1 MSFLTYLDDKR
12 LFISYYVV
20 LMIFISL
27 MIAAISRN
35 NYATNIVYVNIGA
48 LFITVVYLAVD
59 YFRKYESLRTLREL
73 NEDGGIESAAL
84 IPKAKNNEQELYY
97 RFIKKLYREHA
108 KEVEKLFDEK
118 LDYKDFIM
126 AWIHEVKTPIT
137 AARLLIQNTNGKSAA
152 YIADLFENELDK
164 IDQFVE
170 QALYY
175 SRIDSFS
182 KDYLIQEV
190 SLNRLVKETIKK
202 YAKLFIERKITLSM
216 WEEEVFVY
224 SDSKWLSFIIGQI
237 VANSLK
243 YTNAG
248 GTISFGIQDNPNA
261 TCLILRDT
269 GIGISSED
277 IGRVF
282 DKGFTGSTGRKQPQS
297 TGMGLYLAKRLVLKL
312 GHEIEIESKEN
323 EFTQIVIRF
332 LRSDC

>member
-1 MSFLTYLDDKR
+1 MNDKR
-12 LFISYYVV
+12 LFLSYYVV

-27 MIAAISRN
+27 VIAAVSQN
-35 NYATNIVYVNIGA
+35 NYAPNIIYVNIGG
-48 LFITVVYLAVD
+48 LFISAVYLVAD
-59 YFRKYESLRTLREL
+59 YFRMYPSLKTLREL
-73 NEDGGIESAAL
+73 CQDGGIENAA
-84 IPKAKNNEQELYY
+84 IFPKANNHEQELYY
-97 RFIKKLYREHA
+97 RFIKKLYLEHT

-137 AARLLIQNTNGKSAA
+137 ATRLLIQNTDGKSAA

-190 SLNRLVKETIKK
+190 SLNRLVKETVKK
-202 YAKLFIERKITLSM
+202 YAKLFIERKITFFM
-216 WEEEVFVY
+216 REDEVFVY
-224 SDSKWLSFIIGQI
+224 SDPKWLSFIIGQI
-237 VANSLK
+237 IANSLK

-248 GTISFGIQDNPNA
+248 GTVSFDIQHTPNT
-261 TCLILRDT
+261 TCLVIRDT
-269 GIGISSED
+269 GTGISPED

-282 DKGFTGSTGRKQPQS
+282 DKGFTGSSGRIQSKS
-297 TGMGLYLAKRLVLKL
+297 TGMGLYLANRLVLKL
-312 GHEIEIESKEN
+312 GHEIEIESKEK
-323 EFTQIVIRF
+323 EFTQVIIRF
-332 LRSDC
+332 LRSDL

>member
-1 MSFLTYLDDKR
+1 MSFLKYLDDKR
-12 LFISYYVV
+12 LFISFYVV

-27 MIAAISRN
+27 MIAAISRDN
-35 NYATNIVYVNIGA
+35 DAPNIVYVNIGG
-48 LFITVVYLAVD
+48 LFISAVYLAAD
-59 YFRKYESLRTLREL
+59 YFRMYASLKTLREL
-73 NEDGGIESAAL
+73 SEDRGIESAAL
-84 IPKAKNNEQELYY
+84 IPKVKSHEQELYY
-97 RFIKKLYREHA
+97 RFIKKLYHEHT

-137 AARLLIQNTNGKSAA
+137 AARLLIQNTDDKSAA
-152 YIADLFENELDK
+152 NIADLFENELDK
-164 IDQFVE
+164 IDRFVE

-182 KDYLIQEV
+182 KDYLIQDV

-202 YAKLFIERKITLSM
+202 YAKLFIERKITFSM
-216 WEEEVFVY
+216 WEGEVFVY
-224 SDSKWLSFIIGQI
+224 SDPKWLSFIIGQI

-248 GTISFGIQDNPNA
+248 GTVSFDIQHKPNA
-261 TCLILRDT
+261 ICLVMRDT

-282 DKGFTGSTGRKQPQS
+282 DKGFTGSTGRQQSKS
-297 TGMGLYLAKRLVLKL
+297 TGMGLYLAKRLMLKL
-312 GHEIEIESKEN
+312 GHEIEIESKEK
-323 EFTQIVIRF
+323 EFTQIIIRF
-332 LRSDC
+332 LRSDR